1 MKSTKFKIDETNGT
15 YMVLTPVTEKDIL
28 TMANQLAKNRLAK
41 GNVIERPSSAF
52 IYLQTLMSK
61 YEREVF
67 GSIFL
72 NTQYRIISFEELFY
86 GTINAANIHP
96 REVVKRALELN
107 AAAIIFVHNHP
118 SGDSS
123 PSDADVQ
130 ITIVLREALNLI
142 DVRVLDH
149 IVVGANECVSMTEC
163 GLI

>member
-1 MKSTKFKIDETNGT
+1 MKSTKFKIDETKGT
-15 YMVLTPVTEKDIL
+15 YTVLTPVTEKDIL

-61 YEREVF
+61 YEMEVF

>member
-1 MKSTKFKIDETNGT
+1 
-15 YMVLTPVTEKDIL
+15 
-28 TMANQLAKNRLAK
+28 
-41 GNVIERPSSAF
+41 
-52 IYLQTLMSK
+52 MSK